1 MIKLE
6 VGSKGEVKVDLHI
19 VYLGDREDGDAIF
32 WFYRTMKNLMGKIL
46 HSV

>member
-19 VYLGDREDGDAIF
+19 VYLGDREDGGAIL
-32 WFYRTMKNLMGKIL
+32 WFYRTMKKLMGKIL